1 MEWLEYRRVV
11 TENCTESLEYLRG
24 GTVILDKERLEYLR
38 GGARTL
44 DVERLEYLRGV
55 M

>member
-1 MEWLEYRRVV
+1 MERLEYLRVKKEILNVEWLEYRRVV

-24 GTVILDKERLEYLR
+24 GTVILEKERLR
-38 GGARTL
+38 
-44 DVERLEYLRGV
+44 VV